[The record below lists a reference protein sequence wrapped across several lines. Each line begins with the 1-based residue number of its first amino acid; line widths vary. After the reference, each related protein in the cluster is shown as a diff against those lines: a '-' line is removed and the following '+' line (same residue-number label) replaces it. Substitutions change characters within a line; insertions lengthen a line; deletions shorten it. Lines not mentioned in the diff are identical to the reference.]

1 MDDSYAEDTPM
12 QEVYGDW
19 FSTRVRLVSRLG
31 EDRFTHCM
39 DCVHVFLAGDWDA
52 AFQRALELGRS
63 HEEEYRNEAGDSVRW
78 VLAEVISLDRV
89 RSESLDGAEVYS
101 EIMEVEPSGANRPPQ
116 LTPEL
121 SQPTQTI

>member
-31 EDRFTHCM
+31 EDRFTHWM
-39 DCVHVFLAGDWDA
+39 DCVHVFLASDWDD
-52 AFQRALELGRS
+52 AFHRALELGRS
-63 HEEEYRNEAGDSVRW
+63 HEEEYPNEAGDSVRW

-101 EIMEVEPSGANRPPQ
+101 KITEVEPSGANCPPL